1 MPPAKLNWSTAR
13 VEDAELD
20 VRLEG
25 EIPKGWKKSFRRTV
39 RLLGGGQW
47 GEIAVKKRTVHV
59 TDVVPGEEEKLRH
72 YLESVVEQANAAH
85 PPAER
90 DGEAAERDGQ
100 AADGDGDEPAR
111 EDPNAQ
117 MTAQFRSFAEDAHQR
132 SASGA

>member
-13 VEDAELD
+13 VEDAELA

-25 EIPKGWKKSFRRTV
+25 EIPKGWKKSFKRTV
-39 RLLGGGQW
+39 RLLGAGQW
-47 GEIAVKKRTVHV
+47 GEVAVKKGTVHV

-85 PPAER
+85 PAVEQ
-90 DGEAAERDGQ
+90 DGEAAE
-100 AADGDGDEPAR
+100 ANGDNPAR
-111 EDPNAQ
+111 EDPDREDPDAQ
-117 MTAQFRSFAEDAHQR
+117 MTEQFRSFAQDARQR